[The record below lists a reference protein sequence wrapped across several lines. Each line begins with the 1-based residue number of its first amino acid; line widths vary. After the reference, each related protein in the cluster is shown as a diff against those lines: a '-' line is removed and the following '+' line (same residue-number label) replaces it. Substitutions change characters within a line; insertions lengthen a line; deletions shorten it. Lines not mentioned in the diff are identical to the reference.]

1 MIIGVPK
8 EIKDHEY
15 RVAITPAG
23 VEMLTRGGHRV
34 LVQETAGLGSGI
46 TDEAYQK
53 AGAQIV
59 SRTRVFRDGE
69 IIVKVKEPQPDEY
82 ASFSRGQ
89 VIFTYFHFAA
99 NQPLTEAMAQRGVTC
114 IAYETV
120 QTEDGSLPLLAPM
133 SDVAGRVAMS
143 AGIKYLERPMGGKGK
158 LISPIPGVRP
168 GHVTVLGAGIAGT
181 SAARIAAGL
190 GADVAVLDINLP
202 RLRFLSETT
211 PPNLHTLASNSYT
224 IRELLPRTD
233 VLIGAI
239 LVPGGRT
246 PILVKE
252 EMLRL
257 MEPGSV
263 IVDIAVDQGGC
274 VESARPTTHSNPTY
288 VHEGIVHYCVTNM
301 PGAVAH
307 TSTYGLTN
315 ATMPYLRELADKGW
329 EQAIR
334 EDAGLR
340 RGVNVSD
347 GKIYCEG
354 VAKAFGWEAESL
366 PAA

>member
-1 MIIGVPK
+1 MIVGVPK

-23 VEMLTRGGHRV
+23 VEMLARGRHRV
-34 LVQETAGLGSGI
+34 IIQESAGIGSGI
-46 TDEAYQK
+46 ADEDYARV
-53 AGAQIV
+53 GAEIV
-59 SRTRVFRDGE
+59 PRERIFRDAE
-69 IIVKVKEPQPDEY
+69 IIVKVKEPQPEEY
-82 ASFSRGQ
+82 PLFQPGQ
-89 VIFTYFHFAA
+89 VLFTFFHFAA
-99 NQPLTEAMAQRGVTC
+99 SRQLTEAMAARGVVC
-114 IAYETV
+114 LAYETV
-120 QTEDGSLPLLAPM
+120 QTEDGSLPILAPM

-168 GHVTVLGAGIAGT
+168 GRVLVLGAGIAGT

-190 GADVAVLDINLP
+190 GADVAVLDINQQ
-202 RLRFLSETT
+202 RLRFLFDTC
-211 PPNLHTLASNSYT
+211 PPNVHPLASNPYT
-224 IRELLPRTD
+224 IREMLPKSD
-233 VLIGAI
+233 IVIGAI

-246 PILVKE
+246 PILIDE
-252 EMLRL
+252 EMLGV

-263 IVDIAVDQGGC
+263 ICDIAVDQGGC
-274 VESARPTTHSNPTY
+274 VATARPTTHSNPTY
-288 VHEGIVHYCVTNM
+288 VVEGVVHYCVSNM

-315 ATMPYLRELADKGW
+315 ATMPYLREIADKGW

-334 EDAGLR
+334 ENPAIRKGL
-340 RGVNVSD
+340 NIAD

-354 VAKAFGWEAESL
+354 VARAFGWESEPL